1 MVKISRRI
9 RAIRGSFIGRRSRVG
24 GRPGSAVDCRKSDDC
39 NQAKFIEIVNNDIIK
54 GVSDGTLNMNPN
66 YKDKNYFRLINQ
78 YNAAVNKA
86 IRVGDILYIS
96 GGEGKY
102 SCYIALRG
110 NVKWLGDDG
119 DTPDFILNLLKN
131 KEVLDRNNVKY
142 NKLFRNEDYYVL
154 QQKLEHIT
162 RPNQTIL
169 EHLLGNALETTMPQE
184 ILKQLADGGIPV

>member
-1 MVKISRRI
+1 MLYIYNNMVKISRRI

-86 IRVGDILYIS
+86 IRFFPEHSIKDLKVL
-96 GGEGKY
+96 K
-102 SCYIALRG
+102 
-110 NVKWLGDDG
+110 NLGDAKKG
-119 DTPDFILNLLKN
+119 
-131 KEVLDRNNVKY
+131 
-142 NKLFRNEDYYVL
+142 
-154 QQKLEHIT
+154 
-162 RPNQTIL
+162 
-169 EHLLGNALETTMPQE
+169 
-184 ILKQLADGGIPV
+184 